1 MASLP
6 HADPTAGPASTEQA
20 EPRAPTAP
28 EARSRPRRMLLMAA
42 GSVCLGLGAVGALL
56 PVLPTTPFVLLAAAC
71 FARSSRSFH
80 RALRES
86 RLFGPVLRDWED
98 HRSIPRAARLRA
110 ITVVVVV
117 FALTVTLALEATA
130 ARLAMGLL
138 GVGLVVFL
146 ARLPTT
152 PEEADEGGVPRPS
165 A

>member
-1 MASLP
+1 
-6 HADPTAGPASTEQA
+6 
-20 EPRAPTAP
+20 
-28 EARSRPRRMLLMAA
+28 MLLMAA

-86 RLFGPVLRDWED
+86 RLFGPILRDWED
-98 HRSIPRAARLRA
+98 HRSIPRAAKLRA
-110 ITVVVVV
+110 ITLIVVV
-117 FALTVTLALEATA
+117 FSLTVILALEATA
-130 ARLAMGLL
+130 ARLALGLL
-138 GVGLVVFL
+138 GVGLVLFL

-152 PEEADEGGVPRPS
+152 PEPPVERGEPRLD

>member
-1 MASLP
+1 MSRPTTPDASDR
-6 HADPTAGPASTEQA
+6 ATEPTAGGPGA
-20 EPRAPTAP
+20 AP
-28 EARSRPRRMLLMAA
+28 ETRSRGRRMLLMAA

-86 RLFGPVLRDWED
+86 RLFGPILRDWED
-98 HRSIPRAARLRA
+98 HRSIPRAAKLRA
-110 ITVVVVV
+110 ITLIVVV
-117 FALTVTLALEATA
+117 FSLTVILALEATA
-130 ARLAMGLL
+130 ARLALGLL
-138 GVGLVVFL
+138 GVGLVLFL

-152 PEEADEGGVPRPS
+152 PEPPVERGEPRLD